1 MSVFCFHA
9 SEGRGSSAASD
20 SQLSV
25 PMLAGLAAPVGLL
38 MLAVSDVLVEAA
50 EQLMPLAENCAS
62 SVLLLVVSVSAG
74 FLGTGQALFNHLS
87 IFPETSSRYTRLQG
101 K

>member
-1 MSVFCFHA
+1 MPVFCFHA

-20 SQLSV
+20 SPLSV

-50 EQLMPLAENCAS
+50 KQLVPLAENCAS
-62 SVLLLVVSVSAG
+62 SVLLAG
-74 FLGTGQALFNHLS
+74 SIGFGWLS
-87 IFPETSSRYTRLQG
+87 GCGLSSF
-101 K
+101 